1 MFFLLRSFTTGLLL
15 VSINALV
22 VADVA
27 FTPVQSKTAIE
38 IVDKLT
44 TKHYRQQPMN
54 DELSKSLLEHYVN
67 LLDPAKSYFLQSDIS
82 EFQQWE
88 TSLDD
93 MLKDGDLDPGFKI
106 YNRYYQRALDRL
118 QGNIDLLKSDFE
130 FDLTKDEYLPFD
142 VDDNHWPATVKDAD
156 DYWRK
161 RIKEGYLRLK
171 LNDKEPEDAREL
183 MVKRYENLKKQLA
196 QRDNEDIF
204 QVYMNAL
211 TSLYDPHTSY
221 FSPRSM
227 KNFQIAMSLSLTGIG
242 AVLQLED
249 EHTKIVRV
257 VPGGPADKQGILH
270 AGDKIVAVAQDKEE
284 LVDVIGWRLDDVVEL
299 IRGEKDSLVR
309 LEIIPSKGESAGS
322 SREISIVRDKI
333 QLEEQAAKAE
343 VIEVNNEAGS
353 YRVGVIEIPTFYL
366 DVEAYHNRDPNFKS
380 TTKDVMRLL
389 NELREEKVDG
399 IILDLRNNGGGFLQ
413 EATTLTDLFID
424 PGPVVQVRHSDQFV
438 SRNYRSR
445 ANAYYKGPLMVLINR
460 LSASASEIFAGAIQ
474 DYGRG
479 LVVGGQS
486 FGKGTVQV
494 QLPVQEGQIKL
505 TESKFYRVSGTSTQH
520 QGVVPDISLPTL
532 YDIDKV
538 GESSEENAL
547 PWDKIPAVPHRR
559 YNLSKAPLETL
570 NSRHQQRLVK
580 DPDLVYLSNE
590 LALIKERRDI
600 KELSL
605 NEEKRRAETKEYDNA
620 LLSLENTRRVA
631 KDLSAYA
638 SVEDWR
644 AEKVTVDDENHE
656 GGQDENKA
664 GESIVDGSSS
674 EKALVDTLDNPVED
688 KRVLSEKDP
697 ILYEVGNILADYMS
711 LTYAPLRQAK
721 NP

>member
-15 VSINALV
+15 LSINALV

-44 TKHYRQQPMN
+44 TKHYRQQPMD

-67 LLDPAKSYFLQSDIS
+67 LLDPTKSYFLQSDIS

-142 VDDNHWPATVKDAD
+142 VDDNHWPSTVKDAD

-171 LNDKEPEDAREL
+171 LNDKEPEDARDL

-424 PGPVVQVRHSDQFV
+424 PGPIVQVRHSDQFV

-520 QGVVPDISLPTL
+520 QGVVPDISLPSL

-570 NSRHQQRLVK
+570 STRHQQRLVK
-580 DPDLVYLSNE
+580 DPDLVYLSSE

-620 LLSLENTRRVA
+620 LLSLENKRRVA

-644 AEKVTVDDENHE
+644 AEKITAGDE
-656 GGQDENKA
+656 DLA
-664 GESIVDGSSS
+664 GDKTDESILDVDSA
-674 EKALVDTLDNPVED
+674 EEALEDPLED

-697 ILYEVGNILADYMS
+697 ILYEGGNILADYMS

>member
-1 MFFLLRSFTTGLLL
+1 MLFLYRFFIPALLL
-15 VSINALV
+15 ISMNSIV
-22 VADVA
+22 VADIE
-27 FTPVQSKTAIE
+27 FTENQSKTAIE

-44 TKHYRQQPMN
+44 TKHYRQQPID
-54 DELSKSLLEHYVN
+54 DELSKN
-67 LLDPAKSYFLQSDIS
+67 LLDQYIDLLDPSKSYLLKSDIE

-93 MLKDGDLDPGFKI
+93 MLKKGELSPGYKI
-106 YNRYYQRALDRL
+106 YNRYYQRAIERLDS
-118 QGNIDLLKSDFE
+118 NISLLKSDFE
-130 FDLTKDEYLPFD
+130 FDLSKDEYLPFD
-142 VDDNHWPATVKDAD
+142 VESHEWPATGEDAD

-161 RIKEGYLRLK
+161 RIKEAYLRLK
-171 LNDKEPEDAREL
+171 LNDKEPEAAREL
-183 MVKRYENLKKQLA
+183 LIKRYTNLKKQLA
-196 QRDNEDIF
+196 QRDGEDIF

-211 TSLYDPHTSY
+211 ASLYDPHTSY

-227 KNFQIAMSLSLTGIG
+227 ENFQIAMSLSLTGIG

-257 VPGGPADKQGILH
+257 VPGGPADKHGILK
-270 AGDKIVAVAQDKEE
+270 AGDKIISVAQDKEE
-284 LVDVIGWRLDDVVEL
+284 MVDVIGWRLDDVVDL
-299 IRGEKDSLVR
+299 IRGEKDSVVR
-309 LEIIPSKGESAGS
+309 LGIIPSKGESAGI

-343 VIEVNNEAGS
+343 VIEVNNESGN
-353 YRVGVIEIPTFYL
+353 YKLGVIAVPTFYL
-366 DVEAYHNRDPNFKS
+366 DVEAYYNRDPNFKS
-380 TTKDVMRLL
+380 TTKDVMKLL
-389 NELREEKVDG
+389 EELRAEKVDG

-424 PGPVVQVRHSDQFV
+424 PGPIVQVRHSDQFV

-520 QGVVPDISLPTL
+520 QGVVPDIALPSI
-532 YDIDKV
+532 YDVDKV

-547 PWDKIPAVPHRR
+547 PWDKIPAVPHRK
-559 YNLSKAPLETL
+559 YNLTKAPLDTL
-570 NSRHQQRLVK
+570 TERHQQRLQK
-580 DPDLVYLSNE
+580 DPDLVYLNDE
-590 LALIKERRDI
+590 LALFKQRREI

-605 NEEKRRAETKEYDNA
+605 NEETRRKETKEYDNK
-620 LLSLENTRRVA
+620 LLSLENKRRIA
-631 KDLSAYA
+631 KELPAYA
-638 SVEDWR
+638 SVEEWR
-644 AEKVTVDDENHE
+644 RQTTPDEDLDSE
-656 GGQDENKA
+656 GSDQTE
-664 GESIVDGSSS
+664 E
-674 EKALVDTLDNPVED
+674 DT
-688 KRVLSEKDP
+688 RVLSEKDP

-711 LTYAPLRQAK
+711 LNYLPLRRQAQR
-721 NP
+721 P

>member
-1 MFFLLRSFTTGLLL
+1 MFFLLRSFITGLLL
-15 VSINALV
+15 ISINALV

-44 TKHYRQQPMN
+44 TKHYRQQPMD
-54 DELSKSLLEHYVN
+54 DELSKSLLEHYVD

-82 EFQQWE
+82 EFKQWE

-130 FDLTKDEYLPFD
+130 FDLSKDEYLPFD
-142 VDDNHWPATVKDAD
+142 VDDNHWPSTVKDAD

-171 LNDKEPEDAREL
+171 LNDKEPEDARDL

-424 PGPVVQVRHSDQFV
+424 PGPIVQVRHSDQFV

-520 QGVVPDISLPTL
+520 QGVVPDIALPSL

-570 NSRHQQRLVK
+570 NTRHQQRLVK
-580 DPDLVYLSNE
+580 DPDLVYLSSE

-620 LLSLENTRRVA
+620 LLSLENKRRVA

-644 AEKVTVDDENHE
+644 AEKITAGDENLAGDKTDVE
-656 GGQDENKA
+656 GSAE
-664 GESIVDGSSS
+664 E
-674 EKALVDTLDNPVED
+674 ALDDTLEDPLED

-697 ILYEVGNILADYMS
+697 ILYEGGNILADYMS

>member
-1 MFFLLRSFTTGLLL
+1 MPALLL
-15 VSINALV
+15 ISMNSIV
-22 VADVA
+22 VADIE
-27 FTPVQSKTAIE
+27 FTENQSKTAIE

-44 TKHYRQQPMN
+44 TKHYRQQPID
-54 DELSKSLLEHYVN
+54 DELSKKLLDQYID
-67 LLDPAKSYFLQSDIS
+67 LLDPSKSYLLKSDIE

-93 MLKDGDLDPGFKI
+93 MLKKGELSPGYKI
-106 YNRYYQRALDRL
+106 YNRYYQRAIERLDS
-118 QGNIDLLKSDFE
+118 NISLLKSDFE

-142 VDDNHWPATVKDAD
+142 VESHERPATAANAD

-161 RIKEGYLRLK
+161 RIKEAYLRLK
-171 LNDKEPEDAREL
+171 LSDKEPEAAREL
-183 MVKRYENLKKQLA
+183 LIKRYTNLKKQLG
-196 QRDNEDIF
+196 QRDGKDIF

-211 TSLYDPHTSY
+211 ASLYDPHTSY

-227 KNFQIAMSLSLTGIG
+227 ENFQIAMSLSLTGIG

-257 VPGGPADKQGILH
+257 VPGGPADKHGILK
-270 AGDKIVAVAQDKEE
+270 AGDKIVSVAQDKEE
-284 LVDVIGWRLDDVVEL
+284 MVDVIGWRLDDVVDL
-299 IRGEKDSLVR
+299 IRGEKDSVVR
-309 LEIIPSKGESAGS
+309 LGIIPSKGESAGI

-333 QLEEQAAKAE
+333 LLEEQAAKAE
-343 VIEVNNEAGS
+343 VIEVNNESGN
-353 YRVGVIEIPTFYL
+353 YKLGVIAVPTFYL
-366 DVEAYHNRDPNFKS
+366 DVEAYYNRDPSFKS
-380 TTKDVMRLL
+380 TTKDVMKILE
-389 NELREEKVDG
+389 ELRAEKVDG

-424 PGPVVQVRHSDQFV
+424 PGPIVQVRHSDQFV

-520 QGVVPDISLPTL
+520 QGVVPDISLPSI
-532 YDIDKV
+532 YDVDKV

-547 PWDKIPAVPHRR
+547 PWDKIPAVPHRK
-559 YNLSKAPLETL
+559 YVLNKAPLDTL
-570 NSRHQQRLVK
+570 NARHQQRLQH
-580 DPDLVYLSNE
+580 DPDLVYLNDE
-590 LALIKERRDI
+590 LALIKQRREI

-605 NEEKRRAETKEYDNA
+605 NEETRRAETKEYDNT
-620 LLSLENTRRVA
+620 LLSLENKRRVA
-631 KDLSAYA
+631 KELPAYT
-638 SVEDWR
+638 SVEEWR
-644 AEKVTVDDENHE
+644 KQTAPDEGLDDE
-656 GGQDENKA
+656 
-664 GESIVDGSSS
+664 GSDQP
-674 EKALVDTLDNPVED
+674 EED
-688 KRVLSEKDP
+688 SRVLSEKDP

-711 LTYAPLRQAK
+711 LTYLPLRRQAQR
-721 NP
+721 P

>member
-1 MFFLLRSFTTGLLL
+1 MLFLYRFFIPALLL
-15 VSINALV
+15 ISMNSIV
-22 VADVA
+22 VADIE
-27 FTPVQSKTAIE
+27 FTENQSKTAIE

-44 TKHYRQQPMN
+44 TKHYRQQPID
-54 DELSKSLLEHYVN
+54 DELSKN
-67 LLDPAKSYFLQSDIS
+67 LLDQYIDLLDPSKSYLLKSDIE
-82 EFQQWE
+82 EFQQWG

-93 MLKDGDLDPGFKI
+93 MLKKGELSPGYKI
-106 YNRYYQRALDRL
+106 YNRYYQLAIERLDS
-118 QGNIDLLKSDFE
+118 NISLLKSDFE
-130 FDLTKDEYLPFD
+130 FDLSKDEYLPFN
-142 VDDNHWPATVKDAD
+142 VESHEWPATAEDAD

-161 RIKEGYLRLK
+161 RIKEAYLRLK
-171 LNDKEPEDAREL
+171 LNDKEPEAAREL
-183 MVKRYENLKKQLA
+183 LIKRYTNLKKQLG
-196 QRDNEDIF
+196 QRDGEDIF

-211 TSLYDPHTSY
+211 ASLYDPHTSY

-227 KNFQIAMSLSLTGIG
+227 ENFQIAMSLSLTGIG

-257 VPGGPADKQGILH
+257 VPGGPADKHGILK
-270 AGDKIVAVAQDKEE
+270 AGDKIISVAQDKEE
-284 LVDVIGWRLDDVVEL
+284 MVDVIGWRLDDVVDL
-299 IRGEKDSLVR
+299 IRGEKDSVVR
-309 LEIIPSKGESAGS
+309 LGIIPSKGESAGI

-343 VIEVNNEAGS
+343 VIEVNNESGN
-353 YRVGVIEIPTFYL
+353 YKLGVIAVPTFYL
-366 DVEAYHNRDPNFKS
+366 DVEAYYNRDPNFKS
-380 TTKDVMRLL
+380 TTKDVMKLL
-389 NELREEKVDG
+389 EELRAEKVDG

-424 PGPVVQVRHSDQFV
+424 PGPIVQVRHSDQFV

-520 QGVVPDISLPTL
+520 QGVVPDISLPSI
-532 YDIDKV
+532 YDVEKV

-547 PWDKIPAVPHRR
+547 PWDKIPAVPHRK
-559 YNLSKAPLETL
+559 YNLNKAPLDTL
-570 NSRHQQRLVK
+570 NARHQQRLQQ
-580 DPDLVYLSNE
+580 DPDLVYLNDE
-590 LALIKERRDI
+590 LALIKQRREI

-605 NEEKRRAETKEYDNA
+605 NEETRRAETKEYDNT
-620 LLSLENTRRVA
+620 LLSLENKRRVA
-631 KDLSAYA
+631 KELPAYA
-638 SVEDWR
+638 SVEEWR
-644 AEKVTVDDENHE
+644 KQTIPDENLDDE
-656 GGQDENKA
+656 
-664 GESIVDGSSS
+664 ESDQP
-674 EKALVDTLDNPVED
+674 EEDT
-688 KRVLSEKDP
+688 RVLSEKDP

-711 LTYAPLRQAK
+711 LTYLPLRRQAQR
-721 NP
+721 P

>member
-15 VSINALV
+15 LSINALV

-44 TKHYRQQPMN
+44 TKHYRQQPMD

-93 MLKDGDLDPGFKI
+93 MLKGGDLDPGFKI

-142 VDDNHWPATVKDAD
+142 VDDNQWPATAKDAD

-399 IILDLRNNGGGFLQ
+399 IVLDLRNNGGGFLQ

-424 PGPVVQVRHSDQFV
+424 PGPIVQVRHSDQFV

-656 GGQDENKA
+656 GSQT
-664 GESIVDGSSS
+664 GESIVDESSS
-674 EKALVDTLDNPVED
+674 ETALEDTLENPVED

>member
-1 MFFLLRSFTTGLLL
+1 MLFLYRFFIPALLL
-15 VSINALV
+15 ISMNSIV
-22 VADVA
+22 VADIE
-27 FTPVQSKTAIE
+27 FTENQSKTAIE

-44 TKHYRQQPMN
+44 TKHYRQQPID
-54 DELSKSLLEHYVN
+54 DELSKN
-67 LLDPAKSYFLQSDIS
+67 LLDQYIDLLDPSKSYLLKSDIE
-82 EFQQWE
+82 EFQQWG

-93 MLKDGDLDPGFKI
+93 MLKKGELSPGYKI
-106 YNRYYQRALDRL
+106 YNRYYQRAIERLDS
-118 QGNIDLLKSDFE
+118 NISLLKSDFE
-130 FDLTKDEYLPFD
+130 FDLSKDEYLPFN
-142 VDDNHWPATVKDAD
+142 VESHEWPATAEDAD

-161 RIKEGYLRLK
+161 RIKEAYLRLK
-171 LNDKEPEDAREL
+171 LNDKEPEAAREL
-183 MVKRYENLKKQLA
+183 LIKRYTNLKKQLA
-196 QRDNEDIF
+196 QRDGEDIF

-211 TSLYDPHTSY
+211 ASLYDPHTSY

-227 KNFQIAMSLSLTGIG
+227 ENFQIAMSLSLTGIG

-257 VPGGPADKQGILH
+257 VPGGPADKHGILK
-270 AGDKIVAVAQDKEE
+270 AGDKIISVAQDKEE
-284 LVDVIGWRLDDVVEL
+284 MVDVIGWRLDDVVDL
-299 IRGEKDSLVR
+299 IRGEKDSVVR
-309 LEIIPSKGESAGS
+309 LGIIPSKGESAGI

-343 VIEVNNEAGS
+343 VIEVNNESGN
-353 YRVGVIEIPTFYL
+353 YKLGVIAVPTFYL
-366 DVEAYHNRDPNFKS
+366 DVEAYYNRDPNFKS

-389 NELREEKVDG
+389 EELRAEKVDG

-424 PGPVVQVRHSDQFV
+424 PGPIVQVRHSDQFV

-445 ANAYYKGPLMVLINR
+445 VNAYYKGPLMVLINR

-520 QGVVPDISLPTL
+520 QGVVPDISLPSI
-532 YDIDKV
+532 YDVEKV

-547 PWDKIPAVPHRR
+547 PWDKIPAVPHRK
-559 YNLSKAPLETL
+559 YNLNKAPLDTL
-570 NSRHQQRLVK
+570 NARHQQRLQQ
-580 DPDLVYLSNE
+580 DPDLVYLNDE
-590 LALIKERRDI
+590 LALIKQRREI

-605 NEEKRRAETKEYDNA
+605 NEETRRAETKEYDNT
-620 LLSLENTRRVA
+620 LLSLENKRRVA
-631 KDLSAYA
+631 KELPAYA
-638 SVEDWR
+638 SVEEWR
-644 AEKVTVDDENHE
+644 KQTTPDENLDDE
-656 GGQDENKA
+656 
-664 GESIVDGSSS
+664 ESDQP
-674 EKALVDTLDNPVED
+674 EEDT
-688 KRVLSEKDP
+688 RVLSEKDP

-711 LTYAPLRQAK
+711 LTYLPLRRQAQR
-721 NP
+721 P

>member
-118 QGNIDLLKSDFE
+118 QGNIDLLNSDFE

-353 YRVGVIEIPTFYL
+353 YRIGVIEIPTFYL

-424 PGPVVQVRHSDQFV
+424 PGPIVQVRHSDQFV

>member
-1 MFFLLRSFTTGLLL
+1 MFFLLRSFITGLLL
-15 VSINALV
+15 ISINALV

-44 TKHYRQQPMN
+44 TKHYRQQPMD
-54 DELSKSLLEHYVN
+54 DELSKSLLEHYVD

-142 VDDNHWPATVKDAD
+142 VDDNQWPSTVKDAD

-171 LNDKEPEDAREL
+171 LNDKESEDAREL

-424 PGPVVQVRHSDQFV
+424 PGPIVQVRHSDQFV

-520 QGVVPDISLPTL
+520 QGVVPDIALPSL

-570 NSRHQQRLVK
+570 NTRHQQRLVK
-580 DPDLVYLSNE
+580 DPDLVYLSSE

-620 LLSLENTRRVA
+620 LLSLENKRRVA

-644 AEKVTVDDENHE
+644 AEKITAGDENLE
-656 GGQDENKA
+656 GDKT
-664 GESIVDGSSS
+664 GESIIGEGSA
-674 EKALVDTLDNPVED
+674 EEALEDTLED

-697 ILYEVGNILADYMS
+697 ILYEGGNILADYMS

>member
-1 MFFLLRSFTTGLLL
+1 MLFLYRFFIPALLL
-15 VSINALV
+15 ISMNSIV
-22 VADVA
+22 VADIE
-27 FTPVQSKTAIE
+27 FTENQSKTAIE

-44 TKHYRQQPMN
+44 TKHYRQQPID
-54 DELSKSLLEHYVN
+54 DELSKN
-67 LLDPAKSYFLQSDIS
+67 LLDQYIDLLDPSKSYLLKSDIE
-82 EFQQWE
+82 EFQQWG

-93 MLKDGDLDPGFKI
+93 MLKKGELSPGYKI
-106 YNRYYQRALDRL
+106 YNRYYQLAIERLDS
-118 QGNIDLLKSDFE
+118 NISLLKSDFE
-130 FDLTKDEYLPFD
+130 FDLSKDEYLPFN
-142 VDDNHWPATVKDAD
+142 VESHEWPATAEDAD

-161 RIKEGYLRLK
+161 RIKEAYLRLK
-171 LNDKEPEDAREL
+171 LNDKEPEAAREL
-183 MVKRYENLKKQLA
+183 LIKRYTNLKKQLG
-196 QRDNEDIF
+196 QRDGEDIF

-211 TSLYDPHTSY
+211 ASLYDPHTSY

-227 KNFQIAMSLSLTGIG
+227 ENFQIAMSLSLTGIG

-257 VPGGPADKQGILH
+257 VPGGPADKHGILK
-270 AGDKIVAVAQDKEE
+270 AGDKIISVAQDKEE
-284 LVDVIGWRLDDVVEL
+284 MVDVIGWRLDDVVDL
-299 IRGEKDSLVR
+299 IRGEKDSVVR
-309 LEIIPSKGESAGS
+309 LGIIPSKGESAGI

-343 VIEVNNEAGS
+343 VIEVNNESGN
-353 YRVGVIEIPTFYL
+353 YKLGVIAVPTFYL
-366 DVEAYHNRDPNFKS
+366 DVEAYYNRDPNFKS
-380 TTKDVMRLL
+380 TTKDVMKLL
-389 NELREEKVDG
+389 EELRAEKVDG

-424 PGPVVQVRHSDQFV
+424 PGPIVQVRHSDQFV

-520 QGVVPDISLPTL
+520 QGVVPDISLPSI
-532 YDIDKV
+532 YDVEKV

-547 PWDKIPAVPHRR
+547 PWDKIPAVPHRK
-559 YNLSKAPLETL
+559 YNLNKAPLDTL
-570 NSRHQQRLVK
+570 NARHQQRLQQ
-580 DPDLVYLSNE
+580 DPDLVYLNDE
-590 LALIKERRDI
+590 LALIKQRREI

-605 NEEKRRAETKEYDNA
+605 NEETRRAETKEYDNT
-620 LLSLENTRRVA
+620 LLSLENKRRVA
-631 KDLSAYA
+631 KELPAYA
-638 SVEDWR
+638 SVEEWR
-644 AEKVTVDDENHE
+644 KQTTPDENLDDE
-656 GGQDENKA
+656 
-664 GESIVDGSSS
+664 ESDQP
-674 EKALVDTLDNPVED
+674 EEDT
-688 KRVLSEKDP
+688 RVLSEKDP

-711 LTYAPLRQAK
+711 LTYLPLRRQAQR
-721 NP
+721 P

>member
-1 MFFLLRSFTTGLLL
+1 MLFLYRFFIPALLL
-15 VSINALV
+15 ISMNSIV
-22 VADVA
+22 VADIE
-27 FTPVQSKTAIE
+27 FTENQSKTAIE

-44 TKHYRQQPMN
+44 TKHYRQQPID
-54 DELSKSLLEHYVN
+54 DELSKN
-67 LLDPAKSYFLQSDIS
+67 LLDQYIDLLDPSKSYLLKSDIE
-82 EFQQWE
+82 EFQQWG

-93 MLKDGDLDPGFKI
+93 MLKKGELSPGYKI
-106 YNRYYQRALDRL
+106 YNRYYQRAIERLDS
-118 QGNIDLLKSDFE
+118 NISLLKSDFE
-130 FDLTKDEYLPFD
+130 FDLSKDEYLPFN
-142 VDDNHWPATVKDAD
+142 VESHEWPATAEDAD

-161 RIKEGYLRLK
+161 RIKEAYLRLK
-171 LNDKEPEDAREL
+171 LNDKEPEAAREL
-183 MVKRYENLKKQLA
+183 LIKRYTNLKKQLG
-196 QRDNEDIF
+196 QRDGEDIF

-211 TSLYDPHTSY
+211 ASLYDPHTSY

-227 KNFQIAMSLSLTGIG
+227 ENFQIAMSLSLTGIG

-257 VPGGPADKQGILH
+257 VPGGPADKHGILK
-270 AGDKIVAVAQDKEE
+270 AGDKIISVAQDKEE
-284 LVDVIGWRLDDVVEL
+284 MVDVIGWRLDDVVDL
-299 IRGEKDSLVR
+299 IRGEKDSVVR
-309 LEIIPSKGESAGS
+309 LGIIPSKGESAGI

-343 VIEVNNEAGS
+343 VIEVNNESGN
-353 YRVGVIEIPTFYL
+353 YKLGVIAVPTFYL
-366 DVEAYHNRDPNFKS
+366 DVEAYYNRDPNFKS
-380 TTKDVMRLL
+380 TTKDVMKLL
-389 NELREEKVDG
+389 EELRAEKVDG

-424 PGPVVQVRHSDQFV
+424 PGPIVQVRHSDQFV

-520 QGVVPDISLPTL
+520 QGVVPDISLPSI
-532 YDIDKV
+532 YDVEKV

-547 PWDKIPAVPHRR
+547 PWDKIPAVPHRK
-559 YNLSKAPLETL
+559 YNLNKAPLDTL
-570 NSRHQQRLVK
+570 NARHQQRLQQ
-580 DPDLVYLSNE
+580 DPDLVYLNDE
-590 LALIKERRDI
+590 LALIKQRREI

-605 NEEKRRAETKEYDNA
+605 NEETRRAETKEYDNT
-620 LLSLENTRRVA
+620 LLSLENKRRVA
-631 KDLSAYA
+631 KELPAYA
-638 SVEDWR
+638 SVEEWR
-644 AEKVTVDDENHE
+644 KQTTPDENLDDE
-656 GGQDENKA
+656 
-664 GESIVDGSSS
+664 ESDQP
-674 EKALVDTLDNPVED
+674 EEDT
-688 KRVLSEKDP
+688 RVLSEKDP

-711 LTYAPLRQAK
+711 LTYLPLRRQAQR
-721 NP
+721 P

>member
-1 MFFLLRSFTTGLLL
+1 MLFLYRFFIPALLL
-15 VSINALV
+15 ISMNSIV
-22 VADVA
+22 VADIE
-27 FTPVQSKTAIE
+27 FTENQSKTAIE

-44 TKHYRQQPMN
+44 TKHYRQQPID
-54 DELSKSLLEHYVN
+54 DELSKN
-67 LLDPAKSYFLQSDIS
+67 LLDQYIDLLDPSKSYLLKSDIE
-82 EFQQWE
+82 EFQQWG

-93 MLKDGDLDPGFKI
+93 MLKKGELSPGYKI
-106 YNRYYQRALDRL
+106 YNRYYQRAIERLDS
-118 QGNIDLLKSDFE
+118 NISLLKSDFE
-130 FDLTKDEYLPFD
+130 FDLSKDEYLPFN
-142 VDDNHWPATVKDAD
+142 VESHEWPATAEDAD

-161 RIKEGYLRLK
+161 RIKEAYLRLK
-171 LNDKEPEDAREL
+171 LNDKEPEAAREL
-183 MVKRYENLKKQLA
+183 LIKRYTNLKKQLA
-196 QRDNEDIF
+196 QRDGEDIF

-211 TSLYDPHTSY
+211 ASLYDPHTSY

-227 KNFQIAMSLSLTGIG
+227 ENFQIAMSLSLTGIG

-257 VPGGPADKQGILH
+257 VPGGPADKHGILK
-270 AGDKIVAVAQDKEE
+270 AGDKIISVAQDKEE
-284 LVDVIGWRLDDVVEL
+284 MVDVIGWRLDDVVDL
-299 IRGEKDSLVR
+299 IRGEKDSVVR
-309 LEIIPSKGESAGS
+309 LGIIPSKGESAGI

-343 VIEVNNEAGS
+343 VIEVNNESGN
-353 YRVGVIEIPTFYL
+353 YKLGVIAVPTFYL
-366 DVEAYHNRDPNFKS
+366 DVEAYYNRDPNFKS

-389 NELREEKVDG
+389 EELRAEKVDG

-424 PGPVVQVRHSDQFV
+424 PGPIVQVRHSDQFV

-445 ANAYYKGPLMVLINR
+445 VNAYYKGPLMVLINR

-520 QGVVPDISLPTL
+520 QGVVPDISLPSI
-532 YDIDKV
+532 YDVEKV

-547 PWDKIPAVPHRR
+547 SWDKIPAVPHRK
-559 YNLSKAPLETL
+559 YNLNKAPLDTL
-570 NSRHQQRLVK
+570 NARHQQRLQQ
-580 DPDLVYLSNE
+580 DPDLVYLNDE
-590 LALIKERRDI
+590 LALIKQRREI

-605 NEEKRRAETKEYDNA
+605 NEETRRAETKEYDNT
-620 LLSLENTRRVA
+620 LLSLENKRRVA
-631 KDLSAYA
+631 KELPAYA
-638 SVEDWR
+638 SVEEWR
-644 AEKVTVDDENHE
+644 KQTTPDENLDDE
-656 GGQDENKA
+656 
-664 GESIVDGSSS
+664 ESDQP
-674 EKALVDTLDNPVED
+674 EEDT
-688 KRVLSEKDP
+688 RVLSEKDP

-711 LTYAPLRQAK
+711 LTYLPLRRQAQR
-721 NP
+721 P

>member
-1 MFFLLRSFTTGLLL
+1 M
-15 VSINALV
+15 
-22 VADVA
+22 D
-27 FTPVQSKTAIE
+27 
-38 IVDKLT
+38 
-44 TKHYRQQPMN
+44 

-93 MLKDGDLDPGFKI
+93 MLKGGDLDPGFKI

-118 QGNIDLLKSDFE
+118 QGNIDLLKSDFK

-142 VDDNHWPATVKDAD
+142 VDDNQWPATAKDAD

-343 VIEVNNEAGS
+343 VIEVNNEAGN

-366 DVEAYHNRDPNFKS
+366 G

-399 IILDLRNNGGGFLQ
+399 IVLDLRNNGGGFLQ

-424 PGPVVQVRHSDQFV
+424 PGPIVQVRHSDQFV

-644 AEKVTVDDENHE
+644 AEKVTVDNENHE
-656 GGQDENKA
+656 GSQT
-664 GESIVDGSSS
+664 GESIVDESSS
-674 EKALVDTLDNPVED
+674 ETALEDTLENPVED

>member
-15 VSINALV
+15 LSINALV

-44 TKHYRQQPMN
+44 TKHYRQQPMD

-67 LLDPAKSYFLQSDIS
+67 LLDPTKSYFLQSDIS

-142 VDDNHWPATVKDAD
+142 VDDNQWPATAKDAD

-171 LNDKEPEDAREL
+171 LNDKEPEDARDL

-424 PGPVVQVRHSDQFV
+424 PGPIVQVRHSDQFV

-520 QGVVPDISLPTL
+520 QGVVPDISLPSL

-570 NSRHQQRLVK
+570 STRHQQRLVK
-580 DPDLVYLSNE
+580 DPDLVYLSSE

-620 LLSLENTRRVA
+620 LLSLENKRRVA

-644 AEKVTVDDENHE
+644 AEKITAGDE
-656 GGQDENKA
+656 DLA
-664 GESIVDGSSS
+664 GDKTDESILDADSA
-674 EKALVDTLDNPVED
+674 EEALEDTIEDPLED

-697 ILYEVGNILADYMS
+697 ILYEGGNILADYMS

>member
-1 MFFLLRSFTTGLLL
+1 MFFLLRSFITGLLL
-15 VSINALV
+15 LSINALV

-27 FTPVQSKTAIE
+27 FTPIQSKTAIE

-44 TKHYRQQPMN
+44 TKHYRQQPMD
-54 DELSKSLLEHYVN
+54 DELSKSLLDQYVD
-67 LLDPAKSYFLQSDIS
+67 LLDPAKSYFLQSDIT

-88 TSLDD
+88 TRLDD
-93 MLKDGDLDPGFKI
+93 MLKDGDLNPGFNI

-118 QGNIDLLKSDFE
+118 QSNIELLKSDFE
-130 FDLTKDEYLPFD
+130 FDLTKDEYLPFN
-142 VDDNHWPATVKDAD
+142 VDDNQWPATVKDAD

-171 LNDKEPEDAREL
+171 LNDKESETARDL
-183 MVKRYENLKKQLA
+183 LIKRYENLKKQLA

-284 LVDVIGWRLDDVVEL
+284 LVDVIGWRLDDVVDL

-309 LEIIPSKGESAGS
+309 LEIIPSKGESAGN

-333 QLEEQAAKAE
+333 QLEEQAAKAQ
-343 VIEVNNEAGS
+343 VIEVNNEAGN
-353 YRVGVIEIPTFYL
+353 YRIGVIDIPTFYL

-399 IILDLRNNGGGFLQ
+399 IVLDLRNNGGGFLQ

-424 PGPVVQVRHSDQFV
+424 PGPIVQVRHSDQFV

-520 QGVVPDISLPTL
+520 QGVVPDIALPSL

-538 GESSEENAL
+538 GESSEKNAL

-559 YNLSKAPLETL
+559 YDLTKIPLETL
-570 NSRHQQRLVK
+570 NTRHLQRLEK

-605 NEEKRRAETKEYDNA
+605 NEETRRAETKEYDNA
-620 LLSLENTRRVA
+620 LLSLENNRRVA
-631 KDLSAYA
+631 KDLPAYA

-644 AEKVTVDDENHE
+644 AEKGAAGDDSHE
-656 GGQDENKA
+656 GDKPD
-664 GESIVDGSSS
+664 ESIVDEDSS
-674 EKALVDTLDNPVED
+674 EDALED
-688 KRVLSEKDP
+688 DRVLSEKDP
-697 ILYEVGNILADYMS
+697 ILYEVGNILADYMG
-711 LTYAPLRQAK
+711 LTYTPLRQAK

>member
-15 VSINALV
+15 LSINALV

-44 TKHYRQQPMN
+44 TKHYRQQPMD

-67 LLDPAKSYFLQSDIS
+67 LLDPTKSYFLQSDIS

-142 VDDNHWPATVKDAD
+142 VDDNQWPATAKDAD

-171 LNDKEPEDAREL
+171 LNDKEPEDARDL

-424 PGPVVQVRHSDQFV
+424 PGPIVQVRHSDQFV

-520 QGVVPDISLPTL
+520 QGVVPDISLPSL

-570 NSRHQQRLVK
+570 STRHQQRLVK
-580 DPDLVYLSNE
+580 DPDLVYLSSE

-620 LLSLENTRRVA
+620 LLSLENKRRVA
-631 KDLSAYA
+631 KDLSAYV

-644 AEKVTVDDENHE
+644 AEKITA
-656 GGQDENKA
+656 GGEDLA
-664 GESIVDGSSS
+664 GDKTDESILDVDSA
-674 EKALVDTLDNPVED
+674 EKALEDTLEDPLEDPLED

-697 ILYEVGNILADYMS
+697 ILYEGGNILADYMS

>member
-1 MFFLLRSFTTGLLL
+1 MLFLYRFFIPALLL
-15 VSINALV
+15 ISMNSIV
-22 VADVA
+22 VADIE
-27 FTPVQSKTAIE
+27 FTENQSKTAIE

-44 TKHYRQQPMN
+44 TKHYRQQPI
-54 DELSKSLLEHYVN
+54 DDQLSKN
-67 LLDPAKSYFLQSDIS
+67 LLDQYIDLLDPSKSYLLKSDIE
-82 EFQQWE
+82 EFQQWG

-93 MLKDGDLDPGFKI
+93 MLKKGELSPGYKI
-106 YNRYYQRALDRL
+106 YNRYYQRAIERLDS
-118 QGNIDLLKSDFE
+118 NISLLKSDFE
-130 FDLTKDEYLPFD
+130 FDLSKDEYLPFN
-142 VDDNHWPATVKDAD
+142 VESHEWPATAEDAD

-161 RIKEGYLRLK
+161 RIKEAYLRLK
-171 LNDKEPEDAREL
+171 LNDKEPEAAREL
-183 MVKRYENLKKQLA
+183 LIKRYTNLKKQLA
-196 QRDNEDIF
+196 QRDGEDIF

-211 TSLYDPHTSY
+211 ASLYDPHTSY

-227 KNFQIAMSLSLTGIG
+227 ENFQIAMSLSLTGIG

-257 VPGGPADKQGILH
+257 VPGGPADKHGILK
-270 AGDKIVAVAQDKEE
+270 AGDKIISVAQDKEE
-284 LVDVIGWRLDDVVEL
+284 MVDVIGWRLDDVVDL
-299 IRGEKDSLVR
+299 IRGEKDSVVR
-309 LEIIPSKGESAGS
+309 LGIIPSKGESAGI

-343 VIEVNNEAGS
+343 VIEVNNESGN
-353 YRVGVIEIPTFYL
+353 YKLGVIAVPTFYL
-366 DVEAYHNRDPNFKS
+366 DVEAYYNRDPNFKS
-380 TTKDVMRLL
+380 TTKDVMKLL
-389 NELREEKVDG
+389 EELRAEKVDG

-424 PGPVVQVRHSDQFV
+424 PGPIVQVRHSDQFV

-520 QGVVPDISLPTL
+520 QGVVPDISLPSI
-532 YDIDKV
+532 YDVEKV

-547 PWDKIPAVPHRR
+547 PWDKIPAVPHRK
-559 YNLSKAPLETL
+559 YNLNKAPLDTL
-570 NSRHQQRLVK
+570 NARHQQRLQQ
-580 DPDLVYLSNE
+580 DPDLVYLNDE
-590 LALIKERRDI
+590 LALIKQRREI

-605 NEEKRRAETKEYDNA
+605 NEETRRAETKEYDNT
-620 LLSLENTRRVA
+620 LLSLENKRRVA
-631 KDLSAYA
+631 KELPAYA
-638 SVEDWR
+638 SVEEWR
-644 AEKVTVDDENHE
+644 KQTTPDENLDDE
-656 GGQDENKA
+656 
-664 GESIVDGSSS
+664 ESDQP
-674 EKALVDTLDNPVED
+674 EEDT
-688 KRVLSEKDP
+688 RVLSEKDP

-711 LTYAPLRQAK
+711 LTYLPLRRQAQR
-721 NP
+721 P